1 MTPNVKL
8 DILEKNVGKQD
19 VIKNSPHIGVKK
31 YEMYVNKQCW
41 HV

>member
-1 MTPNVKL
+1 MIPNVKL
-8 DILEKNVGKQD
+8 NILEKNVGKQN

-31 YEMYVNKQCW
+31 DEMYVNKQCW